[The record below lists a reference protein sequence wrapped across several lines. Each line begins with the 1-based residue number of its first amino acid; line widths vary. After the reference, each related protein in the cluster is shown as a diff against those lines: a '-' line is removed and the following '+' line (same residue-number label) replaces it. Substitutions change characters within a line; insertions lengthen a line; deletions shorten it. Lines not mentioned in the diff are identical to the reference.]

1 MSEIT
6 VRPLAKTDMAAWEPL
21 WQGYLTF
28 YKSSVAPAVTRLT
41 FDRLTSGTEP
51 MGAFIAEQEGRAIGI
66 VNFVLHRTTWSAS
79 DICYLQ
85 DLFVVPDIRGGGV
98 GARLIEAVR
107 ALAEEKGCFRVY
119 WQTHESNDVAMK
131 LYDKVAQKSGFLV
144 YRIPL
149 PPT

>member
-1 MSEIT
+1 MPEVTI
-6 VRPLAKTDMAAWEPL
+6 RPLEKTDFSAWEPL

-28 YKSSVAPAVTRLT
+28 YKASLTPDVTRLT

-51 MGAFIAEQEGRAIGI
+51 MGGFIAGQDGKAIGI
-66 VNFVLHRTTWSAS
+66 VNYVMHRTTWAAS

-85 DLFVVPDIRGGGV
+85 DLFVSPAIRGGGT
-98 GARLIEAVR
+98 GAKLIEAVR
-107 ALAEEKGCFRVY
+107 ALAQEKRCFRVY

-149 PPT
+149 PQG

>member
-1 MSEIT
+1 MPEIT
-6 VRPLAKTDMAAWEPL
+6 IRPLEKTDFAAWEPL

-28 YKSSVAPAVTRLT
+28 YKSSLSADVTRLT
-41 FDRLTSGTEP
+41 FDRLTSGAEP
-51 MGAFIAEQEGRAIGI
+51 MGGFIVRQDGKAIGI
-66 VNFVLHRTTWSAS
+66 VNYVMHRTTWAAS

-85 DLFVVPDIRGGGV
+85 DLFVSPDIRGGGV

-107 ALAEEKGCFRVY
+107 ALAEERGCFRVY
-119 WQTHESNDVAMK
+119 WQTHETNDTAMK

-149 PPT
+149 PQG